1 LRLLSIRAGKPHGQR
16 RDREKKRFPLERYE
30 MTSDISKTQLAQQEA
45 LFGEASVAIVCP
57 SCGHRMRRKI
67 ARLQAEPD
75 VVCRNCGATVL
86 ININAGEFRDAL
98 HKELHNRRQ

>member
-1 LRLLSIRAGKPHGQR
+1 
-16 RDREKKRFPLERYE
+16 
-30 MTSDISKTQLAQQEA
+30 
-45 LFGEASVAIVCP
+45 
-57 SCGHRMRRKI
+57 MRRKI